1 MNNAIEVTDLCFEYE
16 KGKLVLDNICFN
28 VEQGSVVAILGKNG
42 CGKSTLLDC
51 IIGYN
56 DFKIGNIKVNGQ
68 DIKSLSDKELSK
80 NIAYISQK
88 TDINLDYS
96 VLEFIL
102 FGRNCRLKFGASP
115 TQPDYDIA
123 KANAQKCGITHLLT
137 KDINKL
143 SGGERQL
150 VFIARALT
158 QESPIII
165 MDEPT
170 ASLDY
175 GNQLKLYEI
184 INELQKDGKTIIFT
198 THNPEHVLYLDCLVA
213 IVQSGKITKTGQA
226 KDIITQP
233 TLKEIY
239 GDIVENYKIGQL

>member
-16 KGKLVLDNICFN
+16 KNKLVLDNICFK
-28 VEQGSVVAILGKNG
+28 VEQGCVVAILGKNG

-56 DFKIGNIKVNGQ
+56 DFKSGSIKVNGR
-68 DIKSLSDKELSK
+68 DIKELSDKELSK

-102 FGRNCRLKFGASP
+102 FGRNCRLKFGVSP
-115 TQPDYDIA
+115 TEADYEIS
-123 KANAQKCGITHLLT
+123 KANAEKCGITHLLT

-158 QESPIII
+158 QESPVII

-175 GNQLKLYEI
+175 GNQLKLYEMI
-184 INELQKDGKTIIFT
+184 KELQKEGKTIIFT
-198 THNPEHVLYLDCLVA
+198 THNPEHVLYLDCQVA
-213 IVQSGKITKTGQA
+213 VVQSGKITKTGQA
-226 KDIITQP
+226 KDIITQT

-239 GDIVENYKIGQL
+239 GDIVEAYYDRF

>member
-16 KGKLVLDNICFN
+16 KSKPVLDNICFS
-28 VEQGSVVAILGKNG
+28 VDQGAVVAILGRNG

-56 DFKIGNIKVNGQ
+56 DFNSGSIKMNGR
-68 DIKSLSDKELSK
+68 DIKSLSDKELSR
-80 NIAYISQK
+80 NVAYIAQK
-88 TDINLDYS
+88 TEINLDYS

-115 TQPDYDIA
+115 TEPDYEIA
-123 KANAQKCGITHLLT
+123 KANAEKCGITHLLS
-137 KDINKL
+137 KYINKL

-175 GNQLKLYEI
+175 GNQLKLYEMI
-184 INELQKDGKTIIFT
+184 KDLQKEGKTIIFT
-198 THNPEHVLYLDCLVA
+198 THNPTHVLYLDCTVA
-213 IVQSGKITKTGQA
+213 VIQSGKITKSGSA
-226 KDIITQP
+226 KDIVTQA

-239 GDIVENYKIGQL
+239 GDIVEDYKTGLQ

>member
-1 MNNAIEVTDLCFEYE
+1 MNAIEIVDLCFGYE
-16 KGKLVLDNICFN
+16 KSKPVLDKVCFN
-28 VEQGSVVAILGKNG
+28 IEQGEVVAILGKNG

-56 DFKIGNIKVNGQ
+56 DCKAGSVKINGQ
-68 DIKSLSDKELSK
+68 DIKELSDKELAK

-115 TQPDYDIA
+115 TEADYEIA
-123 KANAQKCGITHLLT
+123 KANAEKCGITHLMS

-158 QESPIII
+158 QESPIIV

-170 ASLDY
+170 SSLDY
-175 GNQLKLYEI
+175 GNQLRLYEM
-184 INELQKDGKTIIFT
+184 INELKSQGKTVIFT
-198 THNPEHVLYLDCLVA
+198 THNPSHVLYLNCKVA
-213 IVQSGKITKTGQA
+213 VMQAGRIVIAGEA
-226 KDIITQP
+226 KEVITQA

-239 GDIVENYKIGQL
+239 GDIVENYRIGL

>member
-1 MNNAIEVTDLCFEYE
+1 MNYAIEITDLCFEYE
-16 KGKLVLDNICFN
+16 KNKPVLDKVCFN
-28 VEQGSVVAILGKNG
+28 VELGSVVAILGKNG

-56 DFKIGNIKVNGQ
+56 EFKSGSIKVNGQ
-68 DIKSLSDKELSK
+68 DIKKLSDKELSK

-88 TDINLDYS
+88 TDINMDYS

-115 TQPDYDIA
+115 VEADYEIA
-123 KANAQKCGITHLLT
+123 KANAEKCGITHLLT

-175 GNQLKLYEI
+175 GNQLKLYEMI
-184 INELQKDGKTIIFT
+184 KGLQKDGKTIVFT
-198 THNPEHVLYLDCLVA
+198 THNPAHVLYLDCSVA
-213 IVQSGKITKTGQA
+213 VIQSGKITKTGQA
-226 KDIITQP
+226 QDIITHA

-239 GDIVENYKIGQL
+239 GDIVDNYKIGL

>member
-1 MNNAIEVTDLCFEYE
+1 MNYAIEVTDLCFEYE
-16 KGKLVLDNICFN
+16 KNKPVLDKVCFN
-28 VEQGSVVAILGKNG
+28 VKQGSVVAILGKNG

-56 DFKIGNIKVNGQ
+56 DFKNGSIKINGQ
-68 DIKSLSDKELSK
+68 NIKSLSDKDLSK

-115 TQPDYDIA
+115 TEPDYEIA
-123 KANAQKCGITHLLT
+123 KANAEKCGITHLLS

-170 ASLDY
+170 TSLDY
-175 GNQLKLYEI
+175 GNQLKLYEMI
-184 INELQKDGKTIIFT
+184 KELQKEGKTIIFT
-198 THNPEHVLYLDCLVA
+198 THNPAHVLYLNCLVA
-213 IVQSGKITKTGQA
+213 VVQSGKITDTGAA
-226 KDIITQP
+226 KDIITQT

-239 GDIVENYKIGQL
+239 GDIVDNYKIEWL

>member
-1 MNNAIEVTDLCFEYE
+1 MSNAIEVNDLCFEYE
-16 KGKLVLDNICFN
+16 KNKPVLNNICFT
-28 VEQGSVVAILGKNG
+28 VEQGAVVAILGKNG

-56 DFKIGNIKVNGQ
+56 DFKSGSIKVNEQ
-68 DIKSLSDKELSK
+68 DIKELSDKELSK

-115 TQPDYDIA
+115 TQPDYEIA
-123 KANAQKCGITHLLT
+123 KANAEKCGITHLLA

-184 INELQKDGKTIIFT
+184 IKELQKDGKTIIFT

-213 IVQSGKITKTGQA
+213 VVQSGKITKTGQA
-226 KDIITQP
+226 KDIITQT

-239 GDIVENYKIGQL
+239 GDIVEKYVGGSI

>member
-1 MNNAIEVTDLCFEYE
+1 MNVIEVKDLFFEYE
-16 KGKLVLDNICFN
+16 KNKPVLDNICFT
-28 VEQGSVVAILGKNG
+28 VEQGDVVAILGKNG

-56 DFKIGNIKVNGQ
+56 DFKSGYIGVNGR
-68 DIKSLSDKELSK
+68 DIKKLSDKELSK

-123 KANAQKCGITHLLT
+123 KANAEKCGITHLLT

-175 GNQLKLYEI
+175 GNQLRLYEI
-184 INELQKDGKTIIFT
+184 IKELQKDGKTIIFT
-198 THNPEHVLYLDCLVA
+198 THNPEHIFYLDCLVA
-213 IVQSGKITKTGQA
+213 VVQSGKITKIEQA
-226 KDIITQP
+226 EEIITTT

-239 GDIVENYKIGQL
+239 GDIVENYNKGVI

>member
-1 MNNAIEVTDLCFEYE
+1 MSAIEVIDLCFEYE
-16 KGKLVLDNICFN
+16 KNKPVLNNICFT

-56 DFKIGNIKVNGQ
+56 DFKSGNIKVNGQ
-68 DIKSLSDKELSK
+68 DIKELSDKKLSK

-115 TQPDYDIA
+115 TEPDYEIA
-123 KANAQKCGITHLLT
+123 KANAEKCGITHLLA

-184 INELQKDGKTIIFT
+184 IKELQKDGKTIIFT

-226 KDIITQP
+226 EDIITQT

-239 GDIVENYKIGQL
+239 GDIVENYKIGRL

>member
-1 MNNAIEVTDLCFEYE
+1 MNAIEVTDLCFEYE
-16 KGKLVLDNICFN
+16 KGKSVLDKICFN

-56 DFKIGNIKVNGQ
+56 DFKKGIIKVNGQ

-102 FGRNCRLKFGASP
+102 FGCNCRLKFGASP
-115 TQPDYDIA
+115 TQPDYEIA
-123 KANAQKCGITHLLT
+123 KANAEKCEITHLLS
-137 KDINKL
+137 KDVNKL

-175 GNQLKLYEI
+175 GNQFKLYEI
-184 INELQKDGKTIIFT
+184 IKGLQNEGKTIIFT
-198 THNPEHVLYLDCLVA
+198 THNPEHVLYLDCVVA
-213 IVQSGKITKTGQA
+213 VVQSGKLTRTGQA
-226 KDIITQP
+226 KDIITQT

-239 GDIVENYKIGQL
+239 GDIVENYKIGLI

>member
-1 MNNAIEVTDLCFEYE
+1 MNAIEVVELCFEYE
-16 KGKLVLDNICFN
+16 KNKPVLDNVCIN

-56 DFKIGNIKVNGQ
+56 DFKNGSIKVNGQ
-68 DIKSLSDKELSK
+68 DIKALSDKELSK

-96 VLEFIL
+96 VMEFIL

-123 KANAQKCGITHLLT
+123 KANAEKCGITHLLS

-184 INELQKDGKTIIFT
+184 IKELQKDGKTIIFT

-213 IVQSGKITKTGQA
+213 VVQSGMITQTGQA
-226 KDIITQP
+226 KDIITQT

-239 GDIVENYKIGQL
+239 GDIVENYEMGLR

>member
-1 MNNAIEVTDLCFEYE
+1 MNAIQIVDLCFGYE
-16 KGKLVLDNICFN
+16 KNKSVLDKVCFN
-28 VEQGSVVAILGKNG
+28 VAQGNVVAILGKNG

-56 DFKIGNIKVNGQ
+56 EFSQGSIKINEQ
-68 DIKSLSDKELSK
+68 DIKSLSDKDLAQ

-88 TDINLDYS
+88 TDINLDYT

-102 FGRNCRLKFGASP
+102 FGRNCRLKFGTSP
-115 TQPDYDIA
+115 IESDYEIA
-123 KANAQKCGITHLLT
+123 KSNAEKCGIAHLLS

-158 QESPIII
+158 QESPIIV

-170 ASLDY
+170 SSLDY
-175 GNQLKLYEI
+175 GNQLKLYEMI
-184 INELQKDGKTIIFT
+184 KDLQSQGKTVIFT
-198 THNPEHVLYLDCLVA
+198 THNPSHVLYLNCQVA
-213 IVQSGKITKTGQA
+213 VMQEGKITITGTA
-226 KDIITQP
+226 KDVINQA

-239 GDIVENYKIGQL
+239 GDIVENYKIGL